1 MGKFYITKTW
11 LEDRE
16 IAILETY
23 NFKEEIWETEIPED
37 KRWILNSLEAK
48 GFIYSVVFKDKKYYV
63 ESVGYSQHFDNT
75 YKNL

>member
-48 GFIYSVVFKDKKYYV
+48 GFIYSVVFENKKYYV
-63 ESVGYSQHFDNT
+63 ESAGYSQHFDNT